1 MTICAKHLK
10 ELGRLIDNLNNM
22 YPTFAMDI
30 RKDEVE
36 MNPSFFISN
45 DDGEITKAQTGTTQY
60 LTNFYLSFFTR
71 DQSAINQIEIIEM
84 CKKHALFF
92 DRTEIDKG
100 KLENLDVEAKMITFV
115 FHHID
120 RVK

>member
-1 MTICAKHLK
+1 MIK
-10 ELGRLIDNLNNM
+10 ELDKLISKLNNM
-22 YPTFAMDI
+22 YPTFAMEI

-36 MNPSFFISN
+36 KNPSFFIYN

-71 DQSAINQIEIIEM
+71 DQSTIDQIEIIEM

-92 DRTEIDKG
+92 DRTELDHG
-100 KLENLDVEAKMITFV
+100 KINNLDVEAKMVTFV

-120 RVK
+120 RVS

>member
-1 MTICAKHLK
+1 MIKDL
-10 ELGRLIDNLNNM
+10 EGLIKKLNNI
-22 YPTFAMDI
+22 YPVFSTDI

-36 MNPSFFISN
+36 KNPSFFIYN

-60 LTNFYLSFFTR
+60 LTNFYLSFFTI
-71 DQSAINQIEIIEM
+71 DQSAINQIGIIEV

-92 DRTEIDKG
+92 DRTELDHG
-100 KLENLDVEAKMITFV
+100 KVANLDVEAKMITFV

-120 RVK
+120 RVI